1 MVVGICRIELHI
13 PESRSLKDKR
23 QVIKGIKD
31 KIRNKFNVSIAEIDN
46 NDLWQKASLGVSII
60 SNDKKFA
67 TQVLCLVVDKINQEN
82 GAVILD
88 HNIEFV

>member
-23 QVIKGIKD
+23 QVIKRIKD
-31 KIRNKFNVSIAEIDN
+31 KIRNSFNVSIAEIDN
-46 NDLWQKASLGVSII
+46 NDLWQRASLGVSVI
-60 SNDKKFA
+60 SNDRKFA
-67 TQVLCLVVDKINQEN
+67 TQVLCLVVNKINQES
-82 GAVILD
+82 GAVMLN

>member
-31 KIRNKFNVSIAEIDN
+31 KIRNKFNVSIAEIGN
-46 NDLWQKASLGVSII
+46 NDLWQRASLGVSII

>member
-1 MVVGICRIELHI
+1 MVVGMCRIELHI

-31 KIRNKFNVSIAEIDN
+31 KIRSKFNVSIAEIDN
-46 NDLWQKASLGVSII
+46 NDLWQRASLGVSVI
-60 SNDKKFA
+60 SNDRKFA

-82 GAVILD
+82 GAVMLN

>member
-13 PESRSLKDKR
+13 PESGSLKDKR

-46 NDLWQKASLGVSII
+46 NDLWQRASLGVSVI
-60 SNDKKFA
+60 SNDRKFA

-82 GAVILD
+82 GAVMLN